1 MVLGRV
7 PAFLWPGAPKR
18 TLARLRRSIQF
29 LVYCLDKKHFYD
41 KAVSTSI
48 DNRMSKYALRL
59 LFSQRRWPAA
69 YMSRDSGQ
77 GTVRDRSLQDLEGLD
92 WGEAN
97 FDSHLVK
104 FPRSQSPGY
113 FAMRSTGD
121 GGGRPF
127 PAGYR
132 ENGKSREKIAEK
144 LI

>member
-1 MVLGRV
+1 
-7 PAFLWPGAPKR
+7 
-18 TLARLRRSIQF
+18 
-29 LVYCLDKKHFYD
+29 
-41 KAVSTSI
+41 
-48 DNRMSKYALRL
+48 MSKYALRL

-69 YMSRDSGQ
+69 YMNRDSGQ

-104 FPRSQSPGY
+104 FPRSLSPGY

-127 PAGYR
+127 PAGCR
-132 ENGKSREKIAEK
+132 ENGKSREKIADMKTLPMSVPCPLPSTATREILNCPINLRGK
-144 LI
+144 RVQQAHDY